1 MEIIIGIFSDI
12 DILNWDC
19 LNLVSQVV
27 YCTTPGGTIHIDY
40 KANATPLEV
49 MQCCFS
55 ALNIQYIFF
64 LAREQIHVVRFFFFL
79 TPMFVGILP
88 TASFR
93 ILFREEFSSDSFPSL
108 D

>member
-1 MEIIIGIFSDI
+1 M
-12 DILNWDC
+12 
-19 LNLVSQVV
+19 VSQVV
-27 YCTTPGGTIHIDY
+27 HCTAPGGTIHIDY

-88 TASFR
+88 TSSFR
-93 ILFREEFSSDSFPSL
+93 LLYREEFSPDSFPSL